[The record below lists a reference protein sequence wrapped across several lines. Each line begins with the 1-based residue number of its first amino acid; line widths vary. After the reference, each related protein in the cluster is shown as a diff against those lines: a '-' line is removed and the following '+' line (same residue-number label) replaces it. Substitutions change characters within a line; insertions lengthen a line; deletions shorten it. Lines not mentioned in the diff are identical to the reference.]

1 YWLQAMTEKTAITQI
16 RIRVDEDEQIIFD
29 TD

>member
-1 YWLQAMTEKTAITQI
+1 LQAMTEKTAITQI
-16 RIRVDEDEQIIFD
+16 CIRVDEDEQIIFE